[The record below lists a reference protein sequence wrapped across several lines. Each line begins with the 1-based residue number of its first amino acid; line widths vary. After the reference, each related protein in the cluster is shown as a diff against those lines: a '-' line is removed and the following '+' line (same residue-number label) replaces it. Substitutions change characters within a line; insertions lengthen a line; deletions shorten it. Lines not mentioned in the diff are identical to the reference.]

1 MATPNDL
8 GTYAIPR
15 LFLVYG
21 NYYAGRC
28 RNACIARWDAQAG
41 LFYHWRDKF
50 GRKFIESIEYWDPA
64 GRFDQFIPVFD
75 IGAGLPEAIPFAS
88 DSR

>member
-1 MATPNDL
+1 MEGPGIALGPSFIFGGETMATPNNL
-8 GTYAIPR
+8 GAYAITR
-15 LFLVYG
+15 QFLVHG

-28 RNACIARWDAQAG
+28 RNACIARWDAQ
-41 LFYHWRDKF
+41 
-50 GRKFIESIEYWDPA
+50 A

-75 IGAGLPEAIPFAS
+75 IGAGLPEAIPFTS